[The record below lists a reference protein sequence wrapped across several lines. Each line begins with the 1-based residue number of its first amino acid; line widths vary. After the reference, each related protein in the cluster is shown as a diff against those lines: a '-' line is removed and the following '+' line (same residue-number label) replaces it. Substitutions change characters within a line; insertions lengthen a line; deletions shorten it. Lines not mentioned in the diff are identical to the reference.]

1 MWRSLTSN
9 WRRIYKVSHKNARSA
24 LKKFLSTKSKYIQW
38 TAGFENISNKKSTQL
53 MTFSQRSVLAQI
65 NCLKKSKLIKSS

>member
-1 MWRSLTSN
+1 
-9 WRRIYKVSHKNARSA
+9 
-24 LKKFLSTKSKYIQW
+24 
-38 TAGFENISNKKSTQL
+38 